1 MIRNISLLVRQLSQR
16 KNDDARLPLHRRARA
31 VPVSPTW
38 ATVDGGMYVQRV
50 YEPTPW
56 KGKEL
61 RTFDTGT
68 STAVEGR
75 YEGVPDENP

>member
-1 MIRNISLLVRQLSQR
+1 MRNIFSPCETTVATQ

-38 ATVDGGMYVQRV
+38 ATVDGGMHVQRV
-50 YEPTPW
+50 HQPTPR
-56 KGKEL
+56 KGEVL

-75 YEGVPDENP
+75 YDGVPDENP